1 MAASLPAFKRAL
13 VCRPNQIRTSS
24 YSFVPALSALSF
36 QVLVNPNSGRKN
48 AAIVWRSVE
57 HLFVAADVACD
68 VRESTHSNHLY
79 DPSQLA
85 QLLM

>member
-1 MAASLPAFKRAL
+1 MYLHTVSL
-13 VCRPNQIRTSS
+13 
-24 YSFVPALSALSF
+24 ALSL

-57 HLFVAADVACD
+57 HLFSAAGVACD

-79 DPSQLA
+79 VLLSLISIKNACVSQPIALA
-85 QLLM
+85 DMKSS